1 MLSFAI
7 DPQVAD
13 HVRVGVIE
21 ARNLLVR
28 PHDADLRAEL
38 EAIGRALR
46 ERHAGLEPA
55 QIEGLRPAR
64 DLYRRLGVDPT
75 RLRPSSEALLRRVLR
90 DEDLPAINT
99 LVDVSNLCSLEFLL
113 PIGLHDLD
121 AVRGTLTLRRGRTL
135 EGYEAIGKAYHSV
148 EGRLVLADDVGP
160 CGSPTSDSQRTMISA
175 SSVRCLMV
183 IYAPR
188 TYLADRMAEQARLA
202 AARIQR
208 FNGGTIVGE
217 AVLP

>member
-1 MLSFAI
+1 MLPFAI

-148 EGRLVLADDVGP
+148 EG
-160 CGSPTSDSQRTMISA
+160 CGAGR
-175 SSVRCLMV
+175 
-183 IYAPR
+183 
-188 TYLADRMAEQARLA
+188 
-202 AARIQR
+202 
-208 FNGGTIVGE
+208 
-217 AVLP
+217 